1 MATSSKSK
9 SYSRRS
15 IAAVLLV
22 GVLAGVT
29 VGGGVG
35 VFAASS
41 KKTVTVC
48 ANKKTNV
55 LRYAKNGKCVKT
67 ETKVVLNQ
75 KGVAGAKGDTG
86 AAGAKGDTGAAGAK
100 GDTGAAGATGAKGDT
115 GAAGTNGTNGTN
127 GTLAIAQQSV
137 CDGSDTDTIANEVCK
152 VGMTGPGG
160 GLIFFVDYNDEYATY
175 DYLEVAPADAVY
187 ALSASTGVWATTA
200 TTCGPAPR
208 NTDCQAGSI
217 YTETGVALATIK
229 GSHRGLF
236 GGKAGTAAI
245 VDRMNTGIPT
255 AKNTYAAGVADDYV
269 SPNGTG
275 DWWLPSKDELQKM
288 QENLNNKG
296 VGGFAYDAY
305 WSSSEKDAA
314 NAWVQSFNNGY
325 QGFSNKGNDWY
336 VRPVRAF

>member
-86 AAGAKGDTGAAGAK
+86 AAGAKGDTGAA
-100 GDTGAAGATGAKGDT
+100 GAKGDT

-296 VGGFAYDAY
+296 VGGFAAGAY
-305 WSSSEKDAA
+305 WSSSESYASGAWYQNFDSGLQNSNSKSNA
-314 NAWVQSFNNGY
+314 N
-325 QGFSNKGNDWY
+325 Y

>member
-86 AAGAKGDTGAAGAK
+86 AAGAKGDTGAA
-100 GDTGAAGATGAKGDT
+100 GAKGDT

-296 VGGFAYDAY
+296 VGGFASDAY